1 MINFEKIEWKNLLS
15 TGNETQEVELNN
27 HSKTMVVG
35 KNGHGKSTLI
45 DALTFA
51 LYGKPFR
58 TIKKD
63 KLINAV
69 NKKDCLVSIYFSVG
83 SNKYVITRGIKP
95 NIFEIYINDSLINQ
109 DAKVKDYQKYLEKNI
124 LKMNFQT
131 FTQVVVLGSSSYI
144 PFMKLSTS
152 HRRELVE
159 DLLDIKIFGSMNLI
173 LKTKY
178 KTVLESHKEID
189 SAINLL
195 SEKIKMNE
203 INLTSIS
210 NRSKVSVRKHNDRIK
225 DNNEKIKNV
234 DIDIKKL
241 NSINKNLSLG
251 ISNLSDITSKNKN
264 LNVLNGQLLSKL
276 RNTNKSIKFYSNNE
290 SCPECKQGIDSDF
303 KSGIL
308 EERYNLKN
316 ELDSALTKMSLNITD
331 SNDKLTSINTI
342 NTEIQNNELSI
353 EVNNSIRKSLINLNK
368 NIEIDISHESESLDE
383 IIELEKS
390 ISSKKETL
398 NKLNKRLKVIV
409 SNKEYMSV
417 MKLLLADDG
426 VKSSIIKKYVP
437 LINKT
442 INSYLSAM
450 EFHARFN
457 LDEEFN
463 ETIFSRYI
471 DQFSYANFSE
481 GEKSRIDLALLFTWR
496 KIAKMKNS
504 GNTNLLIIDEIFDSS
519 LDGNGT
525 EEFMKILYTL
535 ENENVFVISHKNH
548 MAERFDNVITFKKT
562 GNFSRRI

>member
-95 NIFEIYINDSLINQ
+95 NIFEIYINDSLLNQ

>member
-95 NIFEIYINDSLINQ
+95 NIFEIYINDSLLNQ

-173 LKTKY
+173 LKSKY

-276 RNTNKSIKFYSNNE
+276 RNTNKSINFYSNNE

-303 KSGIL
+303 KLNIL
-308 EERYNLKN
+308 EERTNLKN

-331 SNDKLTSINTI
+331 SNDKLTSISSI
-342 NTEIQNNELSI
+342 NTEIQNNESSI

>member
-95 NIFEIYINDSLINQ
+95 NIFEIYINDSLLNQ

-342 NTEIQNNELSI
+342 NTEIQNNESSI

>member
-95 NIFEIYINDSLINQ
+95 NIFEIYINDSLLNQ

-173 LKTKY
+173 LKSKY

-276 RNTNKSIKFYSNNE
+276 RNTNKSINFYSNNE

-303 KSGIL
+303 KLNIL
-308 EERYNLKN
+308 EERTNLKN

-331 SNDKLTSINTI
+331 SNDKLTSINSI
-342 NTEIQNNELSI
+342 NTEIQNNESSI